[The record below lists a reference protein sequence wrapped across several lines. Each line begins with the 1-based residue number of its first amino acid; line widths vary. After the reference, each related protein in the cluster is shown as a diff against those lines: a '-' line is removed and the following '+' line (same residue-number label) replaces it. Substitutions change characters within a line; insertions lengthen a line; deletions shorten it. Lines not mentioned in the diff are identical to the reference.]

1 MACHTGRG
9 AVTQGERQEL
19 ERLKR
24 VVDQTCSGHALLRD
38 AYSRRALCLD
48 LSILALGSW
57 LVALSFVDPTIGR
70 KLTPFG
76 FSPTIWV
83 GCLGLLGF
91 FLGIVQL
98 RVDWKARSETHDRS
112 MHLHADLKRELGI
125 ILSRDDAEVSEA
137 EYARVRTQEAMTA
150 SASVAIPDGA
160 FLRLKR
166 HHKMKVAIS
175 KHLDDHPGASIML
188 TKVKFILRDNPF
200 R

>member
-1 MACHTGRG
+1 M
-9 AVTQGERQEL
+9 TQGERQEL

-38 AYSRRALCLD
+38 DYAARALWLD
-48 LSILALGSW
+48 LTILALGTW
-57 LVALSFVDPTIGR
+57 LVALSFVDPTIGQ

-76 FSPTIWV
+76 LSSTVWI
-83 GCLGLLGF
+83 GCLGLFGF

-98 RVDWKARSETHDRS
+98 RVDWKARSETHGRS

-125 ILSRDDAEVSEA
+125 ILSHDDAEVSEA
-137 EYARVRTQEAMTA
+137 EYARVRIQEAMTA

-175 KHLDDHPGASIML
+175 KHLDDHPGASVFL
-188 TKVKFILRDNPF
+188 TKMKFVLRDNPF